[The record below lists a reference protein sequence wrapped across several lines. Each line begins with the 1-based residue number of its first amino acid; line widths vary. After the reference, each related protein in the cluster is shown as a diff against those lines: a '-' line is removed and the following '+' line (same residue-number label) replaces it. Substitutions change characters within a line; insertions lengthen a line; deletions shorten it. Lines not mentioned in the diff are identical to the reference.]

1 MKKYLVLVLMLV
13 ISSVSYGAR
22 TAASSQQ
29 KNMYGERNEFT
40 TDDPCQAPNV
50 VGCGPCFKACMAQHH
65 GDGALKT
72 NITFGANPTRG
83 GAKAGVSGQ

>member
-13 ISSVSYGAR
+13 ISSVSYAKR
-22 TAASSQQ
+22 TSASQA
-29 KNMYGERNEFT
+29 KMMYGERNEFT

-72 NITFGANPTRG
+72 NISFGSNPTKVNKPNS
-83 GAKAGVSGQ
+83 ASGH